1 MISEKTKNANG
12 FTLAELLVALM
23 VTSIILS
30 AVAALAFAISS
41 ANDSSNDT
49 VVKQAQLRCATL
61 RISELIRYSR
71 CVVSKSDSDVVL
83 WQTDK
88 NEDEYVD
95 DNELVYIGSADIISL
110 IPQCSNVQFA
120 LYPSGDVSYAKL
132 VSISFDL
139 EEDGV
144 WHHYQINAALRG
156 WCLPN

>member
-1 MISEKTKNANG
+1 MISKETKHFNKNG

-49 VVKQAQLRCATL
+49 AQKQSQLRSATL
-61 RISELIRYSR
+61 RISELIKYSR
-71 CVVSKSDSDVVL
+71 LVEAASENEITL
-83 WQTDK
+83 WKTDTDGDGQID
-88 NEDEYVD
+88 NDER
-95 DNELVYIGSADIISL
+95 VYLGSADIIYL

-120 LYPSGDVSYAKL
+120 LYPSGDVSNAKL

-139 EEDGV
+139 EED
-144 WHHYQINAALRG
+144 
-156 WCLPN
+156 